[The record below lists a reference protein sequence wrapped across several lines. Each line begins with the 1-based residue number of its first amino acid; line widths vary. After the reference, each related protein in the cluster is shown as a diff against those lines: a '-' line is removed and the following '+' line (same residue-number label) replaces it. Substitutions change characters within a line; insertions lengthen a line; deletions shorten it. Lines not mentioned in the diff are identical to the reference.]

1 MIRAY
6 SFTWL
11 MLMFSVFLPAQEI
24 LFDRNGQTLNTL
36 ERLCVK
42 TGIQPAFHQGL
53 KKFDR
58 KELVNY
64 LHVIEQLDS
73 NMHPMDREDL
83 DLALSEQYFPGRW
96 PENRAIPMQTR
107 HFRNEG
113 NKWFRHF
120 YRTKPDFLALQK
132 NDLYLKAN
140 PVACFALG
148 RDQGNQLVT
157 FQNTRG
163 MILEGGIGQN
173 LYFHSALY
181 ENQGSFPAYIDQKI
195 RQDKAIPGN
204 GFFKSYGSTV
214 LPGVRGYDYSNS
226 QAYLSVRIHKN
237 ITTQFGHGRYFIGHG
252 IRSLLLS
259 DLSQHYFFL
268 ALNTNI
274 WKFHYHNLFAEL
286 ASTSP
291 EATPGDVLNPK
302 KYMAAHYLSYRF
314 MPGLEA
320 GFFESVIFSRPQH
333 FEWQYLNPVIL
344 YRSVEQFLGSPDN
357 VLMGLDINYSF
368 LKRYKVYGQLILDEF
383 SLRHILENDGW
394 WGNKYGLQAGIK
406 AFDLA
411 GISHLDLQLEGNF
424 VRPFT
429 YSHQDSSTNY
439 THYRQLL
446 AHPLGSS
453 FYEGVLRI
461 KYRPV
466 SRIYIEGTALYAKHG
481 GDLNG
486 ENRGAD
492 VFRSSNERMS
502 ETAYYTADGDSK
514 NYWIIRLRCKY
525 RLYPG
530 YFAEFHG
537 LYRHKEKLASSAIEN
552 TLFAELALKINFY
565 QTDTDY

>member
-1 MIRAY
+1 MMRTFFVTLSIL
-6 SFTWL
+6 TL
-11 MLMFSVFLPAQEI
+11 TVFLPAQEI
-24 LFDRNGQTLNTL
+24 LFDRNGQTLSTI
-36 ERLCVK
+36 ERFSVK
-42 TGIQPAFHQGL
+42 TGIQPAFHQSL
-53 KKFDR
+53 KKLDR
-58 KELVNY
+58 IELIHY
-64 LHVIEQLDS
+64 LQEIGQQDS

-83 DLALSEQYFPGRW
+83 ELALSEQYFPGMW
-96 PENRAIPMQTR
+96 PENQVIPMQTR
-107 HFRNEG
+107 HFRNEE

-120 YRTKPDFLALQK
+120 YRTKPDLFATQK
-132 NDLYLKAN
+132 NDLYLKVN
-140 PVACFALG
+140 PVVRFAFG
-148 RDQGNQLVT
+148 RDQGNQHTT

-163 MILEGGIGQN
+163 LILEGGIGQN
-173 LYFHSALY
+173 LYFYSSIY

-195 RQDKAIPGN
+195 QEEKAIPGN
-204 GFFKSYGSTV
+204 GFFKSFGSTV
-214 LPGVRGYDYSNS
+214 FPGVRGYDYANS
-226 QAYLSVRIHKN
+226 QAYLSARIHKN
-237 ITTQFGHGRYFIGHG
+237 ISTQFGHGRYFIGHG

-259 DLSQHYFFL
+259 DLSQNYFFL
-268 ALNTNI
+268 AFNTNI

-302 KYMAAHYLSYRF
+302 KYMASHYLSYRIA
-314 MPGLEA
+314 PNLEA
-320 GFFESVIFSRPQH
+320 GLFESVIFSRQQH
-333 FEWQYLNPVIL
+333 FELQYLNPVIL

-406 AFDLA
+406 AFDLG

-453 FYEGVLRI
+453 FYEGILRI

-466 SRIYIEGTALYAKHG
+466 SRIYIEGTALYANQG
-481 GDLNG
+481 GDLDG
-486 ENRGAD
+486 ENRGSN
-492 VFRSSNERMS
+492 VFRSSNDRVS
-502 ETAYYTADGDSK
+502 ETAYFTADGDSK
-514 NYWIIRLRCKY
+514 NYWIIRLKLQY

-530 YFAEFHG
+530 YFAEIHS
-537 LYRHKEKLASSAIEN
+537 LYRHKEILVNSAIEK
-552 TLFAELALKINFY
+552 TLFAELAFKVNFH